1 MELITIL
8 IINYAHPLTETN
20 LSIIEKLTEQSISRI
35 QNINSQIQPEQDI
48 VVQIETMIDHA
59 GLTSEEWQTKPILIN
74 LPSLN
79 YSAAIMLALLHGRMG
94 YFPAILRLKP
104 EPGIIPPRFEVA
116 EILNLQEIREKARN
130 KR

>member
-1 MELITIL
+1 
-8 IINYAHPLTETN
+8 
-20 LSIIEKLTEQSISRI
+20 
-35 QNINSQIQPEQDI
+35 
-48 VVQIETMIDHA
+48 MIDHA